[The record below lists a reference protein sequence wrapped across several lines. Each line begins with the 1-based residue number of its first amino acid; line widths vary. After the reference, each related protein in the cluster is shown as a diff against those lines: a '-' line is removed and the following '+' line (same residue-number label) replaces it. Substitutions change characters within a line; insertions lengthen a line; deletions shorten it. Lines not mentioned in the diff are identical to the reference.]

1 MSTSATTY
9 THARLKGVLRV
20 LMAVLGTMVGL
31 TTVATGIVLTAS
43 PAYAATAPTL
53 ANGSAA
59 YDNVTSEPP
68 STTTTTST
76 IANPG
81 TATSL
86 AVAGAYG
93 PGSASMN
100 GYTFAPIGDVD
111 ITSTCG
117 LDIFSY
123 TARASITSFTGASLV
138 SGNPTCSIPSGST
151 VSQLGAPTQY
161 NV

>member
-1 MSTSATTY
+1 MITSATTY

-59 YDNVTSEPP
+59 YDNVTSAPAS
-68 STTTTTST
+68 STTTTAV
-76 IANPG
+76 IASPG

-86 AVAGAYG
+86 AVAGTYG
-93 PGSASMN
+93 PGSA
-100 GYTFAPIGDVD
+100 THERVHLRPIGDVD
-111 ITSTCG
+111 INSTCG

-123 TARASITSFTGASLV
+123 TSRRVDHLAHRRV
-138 SGNPTCSIPSGST
+138 
-151 VSQLGAPTQY
+151 LGFG
-161 NV
+161 

>member
-9 THARLKGVLRV
+9 TRARMKAVWRV
-20 LMAVLGTMVGL
+20 LISVLGTMLGL
-31 TTVATGIVLTAS
+31 TTVAAGVFLTAA

-53 ANGSAA
+53 SNGSAA
-59 YDNVTSEPP
+59 YDNVTSEPAT
-68 STTTTTST
+68 STTTTAV

-86 AVAGAYG
+86 TVAGTYG
-93 PGSASMN
+93 PGSATQN

-111 ITSTCG
+111 INSTCG

-123 TARASITSFTGASLV
+123 TFSRLDHLV
-138 SGNPTCSIPSGST
+138 YRRVPG
-151 VSQLGAPTQY
+151 LR
-161 NV
+161 